1 MKTNT
6 APASVSSS
14 TQAHET
20 QLIWVNRGFITAR
33 ILLGALLL
41 FGVTNAIF
49 NFAPQ
54 PPLPQGAQ
62 AFMGG
67 LFSAPYFFVLLKG
80 TELFVALALLTNR
93 LVPLALV
100 VLAPITVNIALFHLV
115 LAPAGAPL
123 AIALLAF
130 HLTTAW
136 SRRENFRSVL
146 AVK

>member
-6 APASVSSS
+6 ALASVSSG
-14 TQAHET
+14 TQAQET
-20 QLIWVNRGFITAR
+20 QSIWVSRGFTAAR
-33 ILLGALLL
+33 ILLGVLLL
-41 FGVTNAIF
+41 FGVANAIF

-67 LFSAPYFFVLLKG
+67 LFSAPYFFALLKG
-80 TELFVALALLTNR
+80 TELLVALALLTNR

-100 VLAPITVNIALFHLV
+100 VLAPITVNIVLFHLV
-115 LAPAGAPL
+115 LAPAGAPI
-123 AIALLAF
+123 AIALLVF
-130 HLTTAW
+130 HLALSW
-136 SRRENFRSVL
+136 SRRESFRSVL